1 MGSEK
6 GTVNGE
12 RETPLMSADALKD
25 DTAPANDRVMEQP
38 KKPSM
43 WKRMADKLGLSIPV
57 VLMMVK
63 YVVPEWSA
71 SLAQN
76 HIQR

>member
-1 MGSEK
+1 MDSEK
-6 GTVNGE
+6 GTAIGE
-12 RETPLMSADALKD
+12 RQTALLSTDALKND
-25 DTAPANDRVMEQP
+25 STPANDGIMERV

-43 WKRMADKLGLSIPV
+43 WRRMAGKLGLSIPV
-57 VLMMVK
+57 VMMMAK

-71 SLAQN
+71 SLPQN